1 MLIVT
6 ECKYSNNVTID
17 RNKIL
22 IYIVSMDSNIREITN
37 FILKLRSREELMAFL
52 KEMLS
57 ESEIATLSK
66 RWRILSMLAE
76 GRTQRDIVKELN
88 VSLCKVTRGSKILK
102 DKNSVITKYFMEDS
116 KNGNT
121 NNYKH

>member
-1 MLIVT
+1 M
-6 ECKYSNNVTID
+6 N
-17 RNKIL
+17 
-22 IYIVSMDSNIREITN
+22 SNIREITD

-121 NNYKH
+121 NNHKH

>member
-1 MLIVT
+1 M
-6 ECKYSNNVTID
+6 N
-17 RNKIL
+17 
-22 IYIVSMDSNIREITN
+22 SNIEEITN
-37 FILKLRSREELMAFL
+37 FILKLNSQEEAQAFL

-57 ESEIATLSK
+57 EAEMSALSK

-102 DKNSVITKYFMEDS
+102 EKNSVIAKYFMEKF
-116 KNGNT
+116 KNGN
-121 NNYKH
+121 KHNQK